1 MPAFNAAA
9 SSAAQRGFADRVFN
23 QKSIHK
29 RCYREL
35 RACFGLSAQMAVRA
49 IGKAVEVFKRAR
61 SVCPLFKD
69 TGAMIY
75 DERMMGWKGPAHVS
89 LLTLDGRE
97 IVAMVY
103 GEYQA
108 GLLDRLKGQ
117 ADLVYRDGTFYL
129 LVTID
134 LPDGTQIEP
143 TRFLGVDLG
152 IVNLATDSDGNSYT
166 GDAVEAVRQRS
177 MTHCQTYQRTG
188 TKSARRRLKA
198 LAGQQRHFQR

>member
-1 MPAFNAAA
+1 MKLTLQLRLVPTDVQRARLLDTMRAFNAAA
-9 SSAAQRGFADRVFN
+9 SYTATVAFTDRVFN

-35 RACFGLSAQMAVRA
+35 RERFGLSAQMAVRA
-49 IGKAVEVFKRAR
+49 IGKAVEVFKRDR
-61 SVCPLFKD
+61 SVCPVFRD

-75 DERMMGWKGPAHVS
+75 DERIMGWKGPDHVS
-89 LLTLDGRE
+89 LLTLEGRE

-129 LVTID
+129 LATITI
-134 LPDGTQIEP
+134 PDGTPIY
-143 TRFLGVDLG
+143 RG
-152 IVNLATDSDGNSYT
+152 
-166 GDAVEAVRQRS
+166 
-177 MTHCQTYQRTG
+177 
-188 TKSARRRLKA
+188 
-198 LAGQQRHFQR
+198 